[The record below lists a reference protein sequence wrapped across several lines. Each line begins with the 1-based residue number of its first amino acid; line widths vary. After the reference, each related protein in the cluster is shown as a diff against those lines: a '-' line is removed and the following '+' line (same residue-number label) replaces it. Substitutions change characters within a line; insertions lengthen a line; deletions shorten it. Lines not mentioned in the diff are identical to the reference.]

1 MADFDR
7 LLADYLVAADEQAG
21 RMQALARSPGPLDLV
36 SLRLSAHRLRGSGQS
51 FGFPEITRIA
61 ARIEDLVVA
70 ALAGDAGPDAPLAS
84 LCDDLGGEV
93 ARARGSFGPADEAG
107 RPTRDHSP
115 DRLRPPRA

>member
-21 RMQALARSPGPLDLV
+21 RMQALARSTVPADLV
-36 SLRLSAHRLRGSGQS
+36 SLRLSAHRLRGSGES

-61 ARIEDLVVA
+61 GRIEDLVVA
-70 ALAGDAGPDAPLAS
+70 ALDGGPCPDVPLAT

-93 ARARGSFGPADEAG
+93 ARARRRCGNPGHTG
-107 RPTRDHSP
+107 PTRG
-115 DRLRPPRA
+115 L